1 MDKNGEASVNIEA
14 LKKQYGNV
22 KVIVIGRKTEMRP
35 DLKNPSIEV
44 EFVIE
49 EGKTI
54 YLRPLDRA
62 TMKYAMSKQ
71 TRADGSVDA
80 ISPGEAVMKKC
91 ILPGSDPEVQ
101 SNNKLFFP
109 ACIECTAWLQEE
121 AGLF

>member
-1 MDKNGEASVNIEA
+1 MEKIGTASVDIEA
-14 LKKQYGNV
+14 LRKKYGKV
-22 KVIVIGRKTEMRP
+22 KVIVVGRKTEMRP
-35 DLKNPSIEV
+35 DPANPSVEI

-71 TRADGSVDA
+71 TRADGSVDV
-80 ISPGEAVMKKC
+80 ISPGEVILKKC
-91 ILPGSDPEVQ
+91 LLEGSDPEVQ
-101 SNNKLFFP
+101 TNNKLFFP
-109 ACIECTAWLQEE
+109 ACIECSTWLGEE